1 MAFVSGGTSS
11 VRARSRRNATACLA
25 AAVMS
30 FAIAQASDAA
40 LIASDSFLR
49 GETNTSAGDP
59 ALGQYDV
66 RATINQFRRNN
77 NAGAGQN
84 PTVAGFTDAWTGNV
98 VTGTSMAVAQ
108 WTAEFDGITSP
119 SLIHPAGGRARFG
132 GSSATNAL
140 QRRVQRNLS
149 TYTPSDTYYMSFIS
163 QVLIEEI
170 ASPPLAGDPSGF
182 VGLGFT
188 NGGSGSGD
196 ANFADGSTTMRGLLI
211 GAAGNGTTTD
221 YVVRHLGAPVAGGV
235 TPVVR
240 NDVILGSIPQNT
252 PEGTPFT
259 RFTVVKLEFNDDPA
273 NPAGNSRITI
283 WQDPA
288 NIASEADATAAGTPL
303 VLRTFGLGTN
313 ADLTQLTLL
322 GINFSRASSFDEPRL
337 GTEWADV
344 APVPEPASLAALG
357 LGAAALLGRRRRRA

>member
-1 MAFVSGGTSS
+1 MAFVSGGTGS
-11 VRARSRRNATACLA
+11 VPARARRRAAACLA
-25 AAVMS
+25 VAVMS
-30 FAIAQASDAA
+30 FGIAQASDAA

-49 GETNTSAGDP
+49 GDTNTSAGDP

-66 RATINQFRRNN
+66 RASINQFRRNN

-119 SLIHPAGGRARFG
+119 SLVHPAGGRARFG
-132 GSSATNAL
+132 GNSASNTI

-149 TYTPSDTYYMSFIS
+149 TYTPSDTYYMSFVS
-163 QVLIEEI
+163 QVLIEEMAPTPI
-170 ASPPLAGDPSGF
+170 PGDPSGF

-188 NGGSGSGD
+188 NGGGSGSGD

-221 YVVRHLGAPVAGGV
+221 YVVRHLGAPVAVGG

-259 RFTVVKLEFNDDPA
+259 RLTVVKLEFNDDPA
-273 NPAGNSRITI
+273 
-283 WQDPA
+283 DPT
-288 NIASEADATAAGTPL
+288 NIASEADATAAGAPL

-357 LGAAALLGRRRRRA
+357 VGAVALLSRRRRRA

>member
-1 MAFVSGGTSS
+1 
-11 VRARSRRNATACLA
+11 
-25 AAVMS
+25 MS
-30 FAIAQASDAA
+30 FGIAQASDAA

-66 RATINQFRRNN
+66 RANINQFRRNN
-77 NAGAGQN
+77 NIGAGQN

-132 GSSATNAL
+132 GSSATNTL

-163 QVLIEEI
+163 QVLTEEM
-170 ASPPLAGDPSGF
+170 APTPLAGDPSGF

-188 NGGSGSGD
+188 NGGGSGSGD

-221 YVVRHLGAPVAGGV
+221 YVVRHLGAPVAVGG

-252 PEGTPFT
+252 PEGSPFT

-273 NPAGNSRITI
+273 NPAGNSKITI

-288 NIASEADATAAGTPL
+288 DITSESAAGAPQ
-303 VLRTFGLGTN
+303 VFRTFALGTN
-313 ADLTQLTLL
+313 ADLSQLTLL

-357 LGAAALLGRRRRRA
+357 LAAVALLGRRRRA